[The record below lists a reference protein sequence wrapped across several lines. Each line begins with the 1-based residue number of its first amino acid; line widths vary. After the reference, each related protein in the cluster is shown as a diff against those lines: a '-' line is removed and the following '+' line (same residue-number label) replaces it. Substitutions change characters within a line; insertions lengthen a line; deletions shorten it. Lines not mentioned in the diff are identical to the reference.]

1 MRRRPL
7 PRPVPIILLAQVTL
21 RLAIICR
28 VNRPPGLGTPVRSAP
43 VSEITTKDEQLA
55 RVQLTRCP
63 RRAGDPRRLDA
74 IVAWVDGDV
83 DPVAARDNF
92 EAAVAH
98 VGGIDGEEDGE
109 VVDLLDVRVG
119 GGVDVGR
126 EAAAAGELVVDLF
139 FEEEHGFGGE
149 TVQDAEDARA
159 S

>member
-7 PRPVPIILLAQVTL
+7 LRPIPVILLAQITL

-28 VNRPPGLGTPVRSAP
+28 VNRPPGLGTPVRSTP
-43 VSEITTKDEQLA
+43 VSEIAAKDEQLA
-55 RVQLTRCP
+55 RAQLARRP
-63 RRAGDPRRLDA
+63 RRAGDPSRLDA
-74 IVAWVDGDV
+74 IVARVDGDLHL
-83 DPVAARDNF
+83 VAAGDDF

-98 VGGIDGEEDGE
+98 GGGVDGEEDGE

-139 FEEEHGFGGE
+139 FEQEHGFRGE
-149 TVQDAEDARA
+149 AV
-159 S
+159 